1 MNTEQIKELASKY
14 IINTYG
20 IRDLALVRGR
30 GVNVWD
36 AEGKEYLDFVGG
48 IAVNLLGHCHPA
60 VTTVIKSQAETLI
73 HVSNLYY
80 IEPQVKLAELLCQ
93 LSFGQKCFFCN
104 SGAEANEAAIKL
116 TRKYAKQQFGSD
128 KYEIITMLGSFH
140 GRTLATITATGQP
153 KYHQG
158 FEPLVPGFVYA
169 TFNNLDSVKEKINEH
184 TCAIMVE
191 PIQGES
197 GVHPAKPEFIAGLRQ
212 VCDQYNLL
220 LIYDEVQC
228 GLARTGKMFAYEL
241 YDVPPD
247 IMTLSKGL
255 GGGVP
260 IGAMVTTDKIA
271 AAFSPGNH
279 ASTFGGNPLSTAAAY
294 ATLQTI
300 LKERLIEN
308 ATKLGEY
315 FFAQL
320 LKLKNKYAFITEVR
334 GKGLMLGI
342 ELDREGK
349 PYVAKCTEKGL
360 LINCVADKVL
370 RFLPPL
376 IIKPKHIDTAI
387 NILDQVL
394 SEVN

>member
-1 MNTEQIKELASKY
+1 MNTKQIRELATKY
-14 IINTYG
+14 IMNTYG
-20 IRDLALVRGR
+20 IRDLALVRGQ

-36 AEGKEYLDFVGG
+36 ADGKEYLDFIGG

-60 VTTVIKSQAETLI
+60 VIDAIKSQAETLI

-104 SGAEANEAAIKL
+104 SGAEANETAIKL
-116 TRKYAKQQFGSD
+116 TRKYAKLNFGQE
-128 KYEIITMLGSFH
+128 KYEIISMLGSFH
-140 GRTLATITATGQP
+140 GRTLGAITATGQP

-169 TFNNLDSVKEKINEH
+169 TFNNLDSVNEKITEH
-184 TCAIMVE
+184 TCAILVE

-197 GVHPAKPEFIAGLRQ
+197 GVHPATPEFLSGLRQ
-212 VCDQYNLL
+212 LCDQHNLL

-241 YDVPPD
+241 YNVPPD

-260 IGAMVTTDKIA
+260 IGATITTDKIA
-271 AAFSPGNH
+271 SAFSPGNH
-279 ASTFGGNPLSTAAAY
+279 ASTFGGNPLATAAAF
-294 ATLQTI
+294 ATLQVI
-300 LKERLIEN
+300 QQERLAEH
-308 ATKLGEY
+308 AAGLGEY
-315 FFAQL
+315 FFSQL
-320 LKLKNKYAFITEVR
+320 LQLKNKYPFITEVR
-334 GKGLMLGI
+334 GQGLMLGI
-342 ELDREGK
+342 ELDREGN
-349 PYVAKCTEKGL
+349 PYVAKCAEKGL

-376 IIKPKHIDTAI
+376 IIKPEHIDTAI
-387 NILDQVL
+387 SILDQVL
-394 SEVN
+394 SGVS

>member
-1 MNTEQIKELASKY
+1 MNIEQIKELATKY
-14 IINTYG
+14 IMNTYG
-20 IRDLALVRGR
+20 IRDLALVRGQ
-30 GVNVWD
+30 GIKVWD
-36 AEGKEYLDFVGG
+36 ANGKEYLDFVGG

-60 VTTVIKSQAETLI
+60 VIDAIKSQAETLI

-116 TRKYAKQQFGSD
+116 ARKYAKLTYGPD
-128 KYEIITMLGSFH
+128 KYEMITFLGSFH

-153 KYHQG
+153 KYQQG

-169 TFNNLDSVKEKINEH
+169 TFNDLESVQQKINEH

-191 PIQGES
+191 PVQGES
-197 GVHPAKPEFIAGLRQ
+197 GVHPSTPEFLAGLRQ
-212 VCDQYNLL
+212 LCTGNNLL

-241 YDVPPD
+241 YGIPPD

-260 IGAMVTTDKIA
+260 IGATITTNKIA
-271 AAFSPGNH
+271 TAFSPGDH
-279 ASTFGGNPLSTAAAY
+279 ASTFGGNPLATAAAI

-300 LKERLIEN
+300 LKERLTEN
-308 ATKLGEY
+308 ASKLGEY
-315 FFAQL
+315 FFSL
-320 LKLKNKYAFITEVR
+320 LMQLKNKYPFITEVR

-342 ELDREGK
+342 QLEREGK
-349 PYVAKCTEKGL
+349 PYVARCMEKGL

-376 IIKPKHIDTAI
+376 IITKEHIDTAI
-387 NILDQVL
+387 NILDNVL
-394 SEVN
+394 SEV

>member
-1 MNTEQIKELASKY
+1 MNTNQIKELATKY
-14 IINTYG
+14 IMNTYG
-20 IRDLALVRGR
+20 IRDLALVRGE

-36 AEGKEYLDFVGG
+36 ADGKEYLDFVGG

-60 VTTVIKSQAETLI
+60 VVEAIIRQAQTLI

-93 LSFGQKCFFCN
+93 ISFADKCFFCN

-116 TRKYAKQQFGSD
+116 TRKYAKLNLGIE

-140 GRTLATITATGQP
+140 GRTLAAITATGQP
-153 KYHQG
+153 KYQQG

-169 TFNNLDSVKEKINEH
+169 TFNDLASVKEKINQH

-197 GVHPAKPEFIAGLRQ
+197 GVHPSTPEFLSGLRQ
-212 VCDQYNLL
+212 LCTENNLL

-228 GLARTGKMFAYEL
+228 GLGRTGKMFAYEH
-241 YDVPPD
+241 YNVPPD

-260 IGAMVTTDKIA
+260 IGATLTTDQVA
-271 AAFSPGNH
+271 TAFSPGNH
-279 ASTFGGNPLSTAAAY
+279 ASTFGGNPLATAAAV

-300 LKERLIEN
+300 QNQGLVDN
-308 ATKLGEY
+308 AAKQGKY
-315 FFAQL
+315 FFQQL
-320 LKLKNKYAFITEVR
+320 IQLKNKYSFITAVR
-334 GKGLMLGI
+334 GKGLLLGI
-342 ELDREGK
+342 QLDREGK
-349 PYVAKCTEKGL
+349 PFVAKCAEKGL
-360 LINCVADKVL
+360 LINCAAEKVL

-376 IIKPKHIDTAI
+376 IISQEHIDIAI
-387 NILDQVL
+387 KILDHVF